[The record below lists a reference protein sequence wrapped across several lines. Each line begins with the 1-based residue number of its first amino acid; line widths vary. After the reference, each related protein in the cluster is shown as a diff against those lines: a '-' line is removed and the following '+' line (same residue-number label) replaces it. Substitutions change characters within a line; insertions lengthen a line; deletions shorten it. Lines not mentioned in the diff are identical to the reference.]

1 MQLALRS
8 ILSAVALIAA
18 PSAVIPLSVAA
29 SAQTSLPACPP
40 SDSPNT
46 WTHCQGE
53 LSWPSGEKYVGE
65 WRNGNMNGQ
74 GTLTTAN
81 GNYVGE
87 FRNGKE
93 SGQGTYTFR
102 NGKRYVGEW
111 RDGKFN
117 GQGILYLPDGT
128 IAQSGL
134 WADNKLAGSLRAD
147 EKIAVSSSTSKSVPL
162 KSKGGAF
169 FVSVLINGVVY
180 LDFTVDSG
188 ATDVSIPADVV
199 MTLAR
204 TGTITNADFL
214 GKQIYRLADGSTV
227 PSVRFV
233 IRSLKIGD
241 LTLQNV
247 TGNIAPVKGGLLL
260 GQSFLSRFKS
270 WSIDNQRHVLVLD

>member
-1 MQLALRS
+1 
-8 ILSAVALIAA
+8 
-18 PSAVIPLSVAA
+18 
-29 SAQTSLPACPP
+29 
-40 SDSPNT
+40 
-46 WTHCQGE
+46 
-53 LSWPSGEKYVGE
+53 
-65 WRNGNMNGQ
+65 MNGQ

-117 GQGILYLPDGT
+117 GQGTLYLPDGT